1 MENIFSIRLRPCI
14 GRMKDRWG
22 MVQEIRLRANQPLL
36 IKIDGKE
43 WMIHKNGSLCIDKG
57 EAVRV
62 FQQDIQES
70 MSYICQYSL
79 YAYENEMRQGY
90 ITIQGGHRIGIAGQV
105 ALEENRV
112 ISICHISS
120 MNIRV
125 AHSVKGCG
133 TSVFDYLW
141 EGDRPCHTLILSP
154 PGFGKTTLLRD
165 LIRLF
170 SDGTKR
176 HAGMSVG
183 VVDERSEVAACY
195 MGKAQRDVGMRTDV
209 LDNCPKSIGIEMI
222 VRSMAPRLLAFDEL
236 GGAADLKAVQYAIH
250 SGCSVLTTMHGS
262 GNLKDIGEDMKH
274 LFERFVFL
282 NDWNAKERVRY
293 ISDSSGKILYKAV

>member
-112 ISICHISS
+112 LSICHISS
-120 MNIRV
+120 MNVRV

-133 TSVFDYLW
+133 ASVFDYLW

-154 PGFGKTTLLRD
+154 PGCGKTTLLRD

-176 HAGMSVG
+176 HAGRSVG
-183 VVDERSEVAACY
+183 LVDERSEVAACY

-262 GNLKDIGEDMKH
+262 GNSKDIGEDMKH